1 MGNTKHYIVTL
12 SIVPLVNIAV
22 VLVKGGKS
30 TAVLEILKSD
40 GKKYILPLWTDT
52 VCYV

>member
-1 MGNTKHYIVTL
+1 MHEEFYQVLNPAEL
-12 SIVPLVNIAV
+12 LVEVAV

-40 GKKYILPLWTDT
+40 GKQYILPLWPDT